1 VDEGADK
8 RNNHWLFY
16 LFVIY
21 LFIFDTGKNSLS
33 PATVE
38 NAALGYFVL
47 SLVLTN
53 LIVSFGPN
61 DSTYTVSTNY
71 HPTSFVAMRATKE
84 IEDVCMKAI

>member
-1 VDEGADK
+1 MVV
-8 RNNHWLFY
+8 
-16 LFVIY
+16 LFVCY
-21 LFIFDTGKNSLS
+21 FSFFGSGRDSPS

-38 NAALGYFVL
+38 NAALGYLVL